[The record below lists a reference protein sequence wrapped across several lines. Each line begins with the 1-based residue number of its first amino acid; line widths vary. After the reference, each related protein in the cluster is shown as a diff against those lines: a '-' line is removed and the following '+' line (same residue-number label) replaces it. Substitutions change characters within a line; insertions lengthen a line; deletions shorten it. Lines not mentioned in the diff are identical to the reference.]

1 MSKKSISQKKLERQQ
16 QEELTLRHVLNAFL
30 AGLAAECYLLLVYR
44 GYVAGTAG
52 QLVAWHTFLRV
63 GTWVLSLIHI

>member
-30 AGLAAECYLLLVYR
+30 AGLAAECYLCLLYTSPSPR
-44 GYVAGTAG
+44 D
-52 QLVAWHTFLRV
+52 
-63 GTWVLSLIHI
+63 

>member
-44 GYVAGTAG
+44 AMWPAPPAT
-52 QLVAWHTFLRV
+52 
-63 GTWVLSLIHI
+63 